1 MNIFKYIL
9 QEYKEYKNY
18 KKFSRKVREL
28 NPKTNI
34 IPTEIIS
41 LENISFGKYSYGNPL
56 IIRYGNIGEG
66 LEIGNYVSIAKDVV
80 ILLGG
85 AHNLNTFTTF
95 PLKAIILNKDEGMT
109 TQKIIIEDDVWIG
122 YGVKILSG
130 VKIGKG
136 AVIGAGAVVT
146 KNLEP
151 YGIYAGVPAK
161 LIRYRFPKE
170 IREKLLEIDFKNLE
184 NIDIDKNIELFYDKL
199 TQENLNKII
208 VELEK
213 SR

>member
-1 MNIFKYIL
+1 M
-9 QEYKEYKNY
+9 
-18 KKFSRKVREL
+18 
-28 NPKTNI
+28 
-34 IPTEIIS
+34 
-41 LENISFGKYSYGNPL
+41 
-56 IIRYGNIGEG
+56 
-66 LEIGNYVSIAKDVV
+66 
-80 ILLGG
+80 
-85 AHNLNTFTTF
+85 
-95 PLKAIILNKDEGMT
+95 
-109 TQKIIIEDDVWIG
+109 
-122 YGVKILSG
+122 SG

-199 TQENLNKII
+199 TQENLNKIV